1 MPDEH
6 DDRQIEEQEEDAAEL
21 PEREAMSLLLNPGAL
36 LGGLSP
42 GSTSAPGGLSP
53 GSPSSA
59 PTSVAPTPPAPG
71 SDVPTPAGNVTM
83 PHMPVPEANP
93 GGSYQPATSSTSKT

>member
-1 MPDEH
+1 MRNTDEE
-6 DDRQIEEQEEDAAEL
+6 RQTEDVAEQQQEEDAAEL

-42 GSTSAPGGLSP
+42 GSGSSP
-53 GSPSSA
+53 TTTP
-59 PTSVAPTPPAPG
+59 VAPTPAAPG
-71 SDVPTPAGNVTM
+71 SDVPTPAGNLTM

-93 GGSYQPATSSTSKT
+93 GGTYQPDTSSTSKT